1 MRRGL
6 TLLGVAIALLAV
18 MPAAGAAPTGTP
30 SPPIDRVLIVTLPGV
45 VWSDLEDVDLPNLD
59 GLLDESAVGDL
70 TTRANPSRRFTNLGD
85 GYITLGA
92 GTRAIGDN
100 GATDGQAL
108 EVDEPFGLD
117 TAGDVFEL
125 RTGRAVERGIVQLAI
140 ATITARNE
148 PLLLDAEPGAL
159 GATLAEAGYQR
170 AVIANGDGT
179 EPVGVPPV
187 YRRSAASALMDEGGF
202 VPAGSVGD
210 ELLVDDPAA
219 PFGVRYDN
227 DGVLSAFRDVWTPD
241 SVVMVEASDLTRAD
255 AYREFVTPDQRDRLE
270 SDALRHTDRLVGDL
284 LEEVD
289 PERDAVLVVG
299 PAHPEGELALTVAA
313 LRAPGVEPG
322 LLRSATTRRSG
333 FVQLIDVA
341 PTVLDLLGVE
351 RPSSMLG
358 RPFEVGGRGGD
369 AAERRDFLVD
379 SDEAARFVAD
389 RVEPLATVL
398 VVLDAALV
406 VGVLLWLRGLPPGVR
421 TTAALRFGALALLGW
436 IPAVYLAR
444 LVPFH
449 ELGAVAY
456 WLFLVLASLVLA
468 AGYRA
473 GGRRHELDPLILASG
488 TTVGVLVI
496 DVLLGAPLQISS
508 ALGNSPIIGGRFTGY
523 GNLAYSALAASG
535 LLLAVLLAAR
545 IGRPRGPRVAVGV
558 LAVIIVADGAP
569 WWGSDVGGVL
579 SMVPAYLVT
588 AVLLLGWRVRLR
600 TASIAVTA
608 AVGAFLAAG
617 FVDLARPADS
627 RTHLGRLFEKVAD
640 EGLSSFTTV
649 IERKLSA
656 NFRNIT
662 TTVWM
667 LVVPIAALLVL
678 LLVLWSADR
687 LRALRDRY
695 PELQA
700 GAIGAVVLLVIG
712 FAVNDSGIKVPG
724 VMLTVFDAALV
735 VLVIGTT
742 DLRRTTLASERAPA
756 DRVSRPATSEAR
768 AGART

>member
-1 MRRGL
+1 M
-6 TLLGVAIALLAV
+6 LLGVAVATLAGT
-18 MPAAGAAPTGTP
+18 PAAGAAPSGTP
-30 SPPIDRVLIVTLPGV
+30 SPSVDRVLIVTLPGV
-45 VWSDLEDVDLPNLD
+45 VWADLDDVDLPNLNR
-59 GLLDESAVGDL
+59 LLDESAVGDL
-70 TTRANPSRRFTNLGD
+70 TTRANPTRRFTNLGD
-85 GYITLGA
+85 AYITLGA

-108 EVDEPFGLD
+108 EVDERFGLD

-125 RTGRAVERGIVQLAI
+125 RTGRAVERGIVQLSI
-140 ATITARNE
+140 ATIAARNE
-148 PLLLDAEPGAL
+148 PLLLDSEPGAL
-159 GATLAEAGYQR
+159 GTTLAEAGYQR

-179 EPVGVPPV
+179 EPAGSPPV
-187 YRRSAASALMDEGGF
+187 YRRGAASALMDEEGV

-210 ELLVDDPAA
+210 ELLVEDPQA
-219 PFGVRYDN
+219 PFGIRYDN
-227 DGVLSAFRDVWTPD
+227 DAVLSAFRDVWRSD
-241 SVVMVEASDLTRAD
+241 SVVLVEASDLTRAD
-255 AYREFVTPDQRDRLE
+255 VYREFATPDQRERLE
-270 SDALRHTDRLVGDL
+270 SDALRQTDDLVGDL
-284 LEEVD
+284 LAEVD
-289 PERDAVLVVG
+289 PERDAVLVLG

-341 PTVLDLLGVE
+341 PTVLDLLDVD

-358 RPFEVGGRGGD
+358 RPFEVGRTGGD
-369 AAERRDFLVD
+369 AVERRDFLVD

-389 RVEPLATVL
+389 RVEPVATVFVL
-398 VVLDAALV
+398 LDAALV
-406 VGVLLWLRGLPPGVR
+406 VGVLLWLRGVPRGVR
-421 TTAALRFGALALLGW
+421 TTEALGFGALALLGW

-449 ELGAVAY
+449 EMGAVAY
-456 WLFLVLASLVLA
+456 WLFLVLASLALA

-473 GGRRHELDPLILASG
+473 VGRRHQLDPLILAAG
-488 TTVGVLVI
+488 TTVGVLVV
-496 DVLLGAPLQISS
+496 DVLFGAPLQISS

-523 GNLAYSALAASG
+523 GNLAYAALAASG

-558 LAVIIVADGAP
+558 LVVVVVADGAP

-588 AVLLLGWRVRLR
+588 ALLLLGWRVRLR
-600 TASIAVTA
+600 AASIAVAA
-608 AVGAFLAAG
+608 AVGAFFAFG
-617 FVDLARPADS
+617 FLDVARPADS
-627 RTHLGRLFEKVAD
+627 RTHLGRLFEKVGD
-640 EGLSSFTTV
+640 EGWSSFTTV

-695 PELQA
+695 PAIQA

-735 VLVIGTT
+735 VLVTGTT
-742 DLRRTTLASERAPA
+742 DLRRATVASDRAPA
-756 DRVSRPATSEAR
+756 GRVARPAASEAS
-768 AGART
+768 AGVGA